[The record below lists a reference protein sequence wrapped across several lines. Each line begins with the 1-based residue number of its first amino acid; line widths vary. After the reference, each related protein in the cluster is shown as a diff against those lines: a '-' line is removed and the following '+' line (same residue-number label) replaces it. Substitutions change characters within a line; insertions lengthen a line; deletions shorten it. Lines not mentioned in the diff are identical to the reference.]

1 VRFCHFTFVWF
12 LKFSLKEGKKLK
24 QSIKVFV
31 PFGGL
36 HPGDGHGGK
45 PCSEKSLSFR
55 YEMVS
60 LMMDALSSWD
70 VIAAGRGSILANS

>member
-1 VRFCHFTFVWF
+1 LILV
-12 LKFSLKEGKKLK
+12 LKGMYVEGI
-24 QSIKVFV
+24 SINLTQTIKNCV

-36 HPGDGHGGK
+36 HPGDGHCGN

-60 LMMDALSSWD
+60 LMIDALSSWD